1 MRGGALVEATDE
13 ESNLSSDA
21 ENACCPSSP
30 GRSLSSWES
39 SPIYQHSTQHC
50 PVYYFNLELG
60 EWIPL
65 LPSSQNLPKREH
77 QTSHCNV
84 IQNITKLGG
93 EQPSIPAQ
101 SHHCPVK
108 RIAMNLKLELF
119 VDLASR
125 LLLGMRNQRYC
136 DALRLPQ
143 L

>member
-1 MRGGALVEATDE
+1 MRDGALVEATDE

-21 ENACCPSSP
+21 ENACCPSCP

-65 LPSSQNLPKREH
+65 LQSSQNLPKREH
-77 QTSHCNV
+77 QTSHN
-84 IQNITKLGG
+84 
-93 EQPSIPAQ
+93 
-101 SHHCPVK
+101 HHWPVYYL
-108 RIAMNLKLELF
+108 AMNLKLKLF

-125 LLLGMRNQRYC
+125 LLLDMRNQRHC
-136 DALRLPQ
+136 DVLRENEGIPLLSRSKNLPKRKK
-143 L
+143 LPS